1 MSMIDGLTSL
11 KKERAKLER
20 DRVVLGSMVEDACMS
35 NLIFDIYD
43 DDSTYLE
50 GVEDD
55 DSMDALID
63 KIPESDE
70 EEEEVER
77 ILKSKDDMDVDD
89 ILGIEEE

>member
-20 DRVVLGSMVEDACMS
+20 DRVVLGSMLEDARMS
-35 NLIFDIYD
+35 NLIFDIF

-63 KIPESDE
+63 KIT
-70 EEEEVER
+70 
-77 ILKSKDDMDVDD
+77 I
-89 ILGIEEE
+89 